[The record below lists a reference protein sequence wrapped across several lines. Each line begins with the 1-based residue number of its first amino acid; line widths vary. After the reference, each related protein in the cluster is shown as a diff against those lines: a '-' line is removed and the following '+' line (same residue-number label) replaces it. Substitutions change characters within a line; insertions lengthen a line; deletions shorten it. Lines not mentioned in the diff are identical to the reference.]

1 MIQGFVYWMFKLYVI
16 DCVIEKTIG
25 LAKQYIYNQVFQQRI
40 LNDLSN
46 SLNTIAPSR
55 KANLK

>member
-1 MIQGFVYWMFKLYVI
+1 MIQSLLYWGLKLYII

-46 SLNTIAPSR
+46 SLNTIATQ
-55 KANLK
+55 K